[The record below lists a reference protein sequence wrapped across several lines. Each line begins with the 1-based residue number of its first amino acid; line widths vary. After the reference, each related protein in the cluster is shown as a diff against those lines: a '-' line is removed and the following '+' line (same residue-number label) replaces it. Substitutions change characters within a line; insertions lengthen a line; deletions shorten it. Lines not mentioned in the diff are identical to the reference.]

1 MVSQGCTH
9 CDDSQEVDVGEGEG
23 EGEGGVGSMAAAV
36 GEEAC
41 TEESR
46 DERGLHLLKET
57 SYIL

>member
-9 CDDSQEVDVGEGEG
+9 CDDSQEVDV
-23 EGEGGVGSMAAAV
+23 GEGGVGSMAAAV